1 MLSEHFNFSSCI
13 SKFWNFLKM
22 YFIDHGWVVFGLQVN
37 GNIWNGKSLTS
48 RKRRLESV
56 DLILALAEDTRSQVA
71 PSLPNL

>member
-1 MLSEHFNFSSCI
+1 
-13 SKFWNFLKM
+13 M